1 MKKTLK
7 SEIKKMQKNEKKN
20 KKNEKKNKKNEKTK
34 RKNNKYEK
42 AKKIE
47 KTKKKYNEK
56 KKILWNSFHKNIN
69 EKKKLECLYT
79 KCENKKRTKCD
90 ICEYDVALNN
100 ENFLVCTN
108 NNCGLIYKDILILTP
123 EWGNYNNSDKK
134 GLRCGIP
141 INNLLKQSS
150 YGCKVICNNNSS
162 YEMKKI
168 RRYTEWQAMP
178 YKEKS
183 QYEEFEI
190 IKTMSK
196 ISGISKRIIDDALIY
211 HKKFSEMKTF
221 RGVNRE
227 GIIAASIY
235 ISSKINGWPR
245 TAKEISIIFN
255 LNKTAATKGCKNA
268 IYLLNNL
275 ETDIKIDDKVIF
287 CETKPI
293 VFIERFCSKLNIN
306 KQITKLCQFV
316 SIKIENK
323 NLLLENTPHS
333 IAAGIIYFVSYNC
346 DLNIS
351 KNDVYGITEISKV
364 TINKCFKKLQI
375 FKEIL
380 IPKAMLNK
388 YNKK

>member
-1 MKKTLK
+1 MINNFNKKKYEKTK
-7 SEIKKMQKNEKKN
+7 KNENKKN
-20 KKNEKKNKKNEKTK
+20 KKKYKKNERTKKKNEKKIWDKFHEEVNKNKNV
-34 RKNNKYEK
+34 
-42 AKKIE
+42 
-47 KTKKKYNEK
+47 
-56 KKILWNSFHKNIN
+56 
-69 EKKKLECLYT
+69 ECLYT
-79 KCENKKRTKCD
+79 KSNNEKRTKCD
-90 ICEYDVALNN
+90 ICSFDVALNN
-100 ENFLVCTN
+100 DNFLVCTN
-108 NNCGLIYKDILILTP
+108 NKCGLIYKDILILTP
-123 EWGNYNNSDKK
+123 EWGNYNNTEKK
-134 GLRCGIP
+134 GMRCGIP

-150 YGCKVICNNNSS
+150 YGCKVICSNNSS

-196 ISGISKRIIDDALIY
+196 ISGISKRIIDDALKY

-221 RGVNRE
+221 RGENRD

-275 ETDIKIDDKVIF
+275 ETDIEIDDKVIF

-323 NLLLENTPHS
+323 KLLLENTPHS
-333 IAAGIIYFVSYNC
+333 IAAGIIYFVSHNC
-346 DLNIS
+346 NLNITKS
-351 KNDVYGITEISKV
+351 DVYNITEISKV
-364 TINKCFKKLQI
+364 TINKCFKKLQLY
-375 FKEIL
+375 KEVL
-380 IPKAMLNK
+380 IPKSMLKK
-388 YNKK
+388 YNK

>member
-1 MKKTLK
+1 M
-7 SEIKKMQKNEKKN
+7 
-20 KKNEKKNKKNEKTK
+20 
-34 RKNNKYEK
+34 
-42 AKKIE
+42 
-47 KTKKKYNEK
+47 
-56 KKILWNSFHKNIN
+56 
-69 EKKKLECLYT
+69 
-79 KCENKKRTKCD
+79 
-90 ICEYDVALNN
+90 
-100 ENFLVCTN
+100 
-108 NNCGLIYKDILILTP
+108 
-123 EWGNYNNSDKK
+123 
-134 GLRCGIP
+134 RCGIP

-150 YGCKVICNNNSS
+150 YGCKVICSNNSS

-196 ISGISKRIIDDALIY
+196 ISGISKRIIDDALKY

-221 RGVNRE
+221 RGENRD

-275 ETDIKIDDKVIF
+275 ETDIEIDDKVIF

-323 NLLLENTPHS
+323 KLLLENTPHS
-333 IAAGIIYFVSYNC
+333 IAAGIIYFVSHNC
-346 DLNIS
+346 NLNITKS
-351 KNDVYGITEISKV
+351 DVYNITEISKV
-364 TINKCFKKLQI
+364 TINKCFKKLQLY
-375 FKEIL
+375 KEVL
-380 IPKAMLNK
+380 IPKSMLKK
-388 YNKK
+388 YNKKK

>member
-1 MKKTLK
+1 M
-7 SEIKKMQKNEKKN
+7 
-20 KKNEKKNKKNEKTK
+20 
-34 RKNNKYEK
+34 
-42 AKKIE
+42 
-47 KTKKKYNEK
+47 
-56 KKILWNSFHKNIN
+56 
-69 EKKKLECLYT
+69 
-79 KCENKKRTKCD
+79 
-90 ICEYDVALNN
+90 
-100 ENFLVCTN
+100 
-108 NNCGLIYKDILILTP
+108 
-123 EWGNYNNSDKK
+123 
-134 GLRCGIP
+134 RCGIP

-150 YGCKVICNNNSS
+150 YGCKVICSNNSS

-196 ISGISKRIIDDALIY
+196 ISGISKRIIDDALKY

-221 RGVNRE
+221 RGENRD

-275 ETDIKIDDKVIF
+275 ETDIEIGDKVIF

-333 IAAGIIYFVSYNC
+333 IAAGIIYFVSHNC
-346 DLNIS
+346 NLNITKS
-351 KNDVYGITEISKV
+351 DVYNITEISKV
-364 TINKCFKKLQI
+364 TINKCFKKLQLH
-375 FKEIL
+375 KEVL
-380 IPKAMLNK
+380 IPKSMLKK
-388 YNKK
+388 YNK